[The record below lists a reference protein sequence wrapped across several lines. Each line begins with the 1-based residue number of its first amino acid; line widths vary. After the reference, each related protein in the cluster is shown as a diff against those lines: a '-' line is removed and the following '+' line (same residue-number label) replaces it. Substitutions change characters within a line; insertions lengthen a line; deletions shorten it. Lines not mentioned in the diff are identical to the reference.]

1 MLDRNRGIL
10 LLLSILALSFTLAA
24 GGKCD
29 DANSLSCPNC
39 GGTSVSDCL
48 ECDGFFS
55 TDLNHKMCFDRKL
68 FSTINERNADDHY
81 PFLWNDI
88 LGAIVWFCA
97 AGVATACGVGG
108 GGIYVPLGIILLRF
122 SSKPASGLSQASI
135 FGASL
140 GGLILNIRNKH
151 PDTKIRDT
159 IGERDLKG
167 KLIPYEKD
175 LTKAQIEQDEIHY
188 LNGAEGRKFYTRPVI
203 DFDMALFLAPMEM
216 AGAVLGVLIQKV
228 MPNWL
233 FLTLAGVIL
242 GITSY
247 KTYLKF
253 FAAYKVDKE
262 KRERQALLEDEEGE
276 IPSKNN
282 HTEREKEN
290 KSDFQSAGCEI
301 DTDLEVAADS
311 TSNEQ
316 DRTVITNGIPVKAAA
331 EDNDDDLSQ
340 ARSGDGSNNSKL
352 SFSTGQGSGAPVPG
366 SDEDTEETLA
376 QRREFLEDDSRQYPK
391 EKLLFLFLLWI
402 GLAIITFLKGGK
414 GVDSVIGIT
423 CKDGWYFVLIALQF
437 LWTIGFAVVFGLK
450 AVNRTESRMRVNY
463 PFHQNDVMW
472 TYHKLRTYASFT
484 FGAGIVA
491 GLIGIGG
498 GMVLGPLMLIM
509 GVHPRVSSAT
519 TATMIVLTSSS
530 VAIIF
535 VTSGLVP
542 WEYAVF
548 YFCVCI
554 SGAYVGKKYIDAY
567 VKKTGMASILI
578 GILAT
583 IIGLATVGCFII
595 VLLNL
600 NKNSWCFDGFK
611 AFCDKK
617 DDTECLANRF
627 LEVVG
632 VDIPSF
638 ITG

>member
-1 MLDRNRGIL
+1 MVGKNRGIL
-10 LLLSILALSFTLAA
+10 LLLCVVTLSFTLTE
-24 GGKCD
+24 GGKCA
-29 DANSLSCPNC
+29 DANSLSCLNC
-39 GGTSVSDCL
+39 DGTPVSDCL
-48 ECDGFFS
+48 KCKGFFS
-55 TDLNHKMCFDRKL
+55 TDLNHRMCFDRKL
-68 FSTINERNADDHY
+68 FSSKNERTAENHY

-140 GGLILNIRNKH
+140 GGLLLNIRNKH
-151 PDTKIRDT
+151 PDTKIRET
-159 IGERDLKG
+159 VGERDAKG

-188 LNGAEGRKFYTRPVI
+188 LNGAPDRKFYTRPVI

-242 GITSY
+242 GLTSY

-253 FAAYKVDKE
+253 FAAYEIDK
-262 KRERQALLEDEEGE
+262 KNRERQNLIEDNN
-276 IPSKNN
+276 IPLKKGSESNGQAAD
-282 HTEREKEN
+282 RG
-290 KSDFQSAGCEI
+290 S
-301 DTDLEVAADS
+301 DTDLEVAGS
-311 TSNEQ
+311 SEETS
-316 DRTVITNGIPVKAAA
+316 IPVQPI
-331 EDNDDDLSQ
+331 DDDDLSQ
-340 ARSGDGSNNSKL
+340 PR
-352 SFSTGQGSGAPVPG
+352 
-366 SDEDTEETLA
+366 SDEMSNDSELSIGPAPLPQDLGDDPEKLL
-376 QRREFLEDDSRQYPK
+376 QRQKFLESDSRQYPK
-391 EKLLFLFLLWI
+391 EKLFCLFFLWL

-423 CKDGWYFVLIALQF
+423 CESGWYFVLIGLQF

-450 AVNRTESRMRVNY
+450 AVNRTESRMKVAY
-463 PFHQNDVMW
+463 PFHQNDVLW
-472 TYHKLRTYASFT
+472 DNRKLKIYASFT

-491 GLIGIGG
+491 GLVGIGG

-542 WEYAVF
+542 WEYALF

-554 SGAYVGKKYIDAY
+554 SGAYVGKKYIDSY

-595 VLLNL
+595 VILNL
-600 NKNSWCFDGFK
+600 SKNSWCFDGFK
-611 AFCDKK
+611 AFCDKDK
-617 DDTECLANRF
+617 GDAACFVGRF
-627 LEVVG
+627 LEGVG
-632 VDIPSF
+632 AEYPLFMTSKL
-638 ITG
+638 

>member
-1 MLDRNRGIL
+1 MVGKGSGIIL
-10 LLLSILALSFTLAA
+10 LLCILTLSFTFSE

-39 GGTSVSDCL
+39 GGAPVSDCL

-68 FSTINERNADDHY
+68 FSSQNERTADMHY

-88 LGAIVWFCA
+88 LGAILWFCA

-140 GGLILNIRNKH
+140 GGLLLNIRNTH

-159 IGERDLKG
+159 IGARDTKG

-175 LTKAQIEQDEIHY
+175 LTKAQIQQDEDQY
-188 LNGAEGRKFYTRPVI
+188 LKGATGRKFYSRPVI

-233 FLTLAGVIL
+233 FLSLAGVIL

-247 KTYLKF
+247 KTFLKF
-253 FAAYKVDKE
+253 GVAYRKDKE
-262 KRERQALLEDEEGE
+262 NRERLNLIEEGN
-276 IPSKNN
+276 IPSRNN
-282 HTEREKEN
+282 HTDREIED
-290 KSDFQSAGCEI
+290 KSDFRSADEEI
-301 DTDLEVAADS
+301 DTDLEFADTS
-311 TSNEQ
+311 TSMEKVSEVADTSTSSETNS
-316 DRTVITNGIPVKAAA
+316 DVITNDIPAKIAA
-331 EDNDDDLSQ
+331 EDNDNDLSQ
-340 ARSGDGSNNSKL
+340 AGSGEGSNDSKI
-352 SFSTGQGSGAPVPG
+352 SVGYGSLAQELDDGP
-366 SDEDTEETLA
+366 ETLA
-376 QRREFLEDDSRQYPK
+376 QRREFLEDDSRQYPR
-391 EKLLFLFLLWI
+391 EKLFYLFLLWI

-423 CKDGWYFVLIALQF
+423 CSSGWYFVLIALQF

-450 AVNRTESRMRVNY
+450 AVNRTESRKMVNY
-463 PFHQNDVMW
+463 PFHQNDVLW
-472 TYHKLRTYASFT
+472 NYHKLKIYASFT

-530 VAIIF
+530 VAIMF
-535 VTSGLVP
+535 VTSGLIP

-554 SGAYVGKKYIDAY
+554 SGAYVGKKYIDSY

-583 IIGLATVGCFII
+583 IIGLATFGCFII

-600 NKNSWCFDGFK
+600 SKNDWCFDGFK

-617 DDTECLANRF
+617 TDETACLASRF
-627 LEVVG
+627 LLQG
-632 VDIPSF
+632 RL
-638 ITG
+638 